1 MTTKPQPTI
10 LALSR
15 IADRRLALGLAVT
28 MTLSPVAFDP
38 TNYIAQ
44 ASESASDTQVSTHV
58 DSEVSNF
65 TRDYLLAPGD
75 RLNIVVYDEPQLS
88 GKFVIDGGGSAV
100 LPLIGPVSLKGIT
113 TAEAQQTIQQ
123 RLADGVLVQ
132 PAVSVSIEE
141 FRPIFV
147 TGNVR
152 KPGSYPFILGQS
164 VKAAVAAAGGEGEPL
179 DFSFRG
185 ALSEFINAE
194 QRVRQLEMTRTTLLT
209 RKARLEAQ
217 RDGHESFVIPTLVG
231 FGHQN
236 ADFDL
241 AFSSENETLSRL
253 TDVYKDQIATLQSQ
267 RPRIEAEISAVI
279 NQIEKQKERLT
290 MVNSRLV
297 DLEHLFRKGLLRKD
311 TLVNQQIER
320 SLVEGQVS
328 ALEAQI
334 ARLRQAMGDID
345 VRLGDAKATHL
356 RETLAQLQETSER
369 LREVELNLG
378 PARKLLSV
386 TAQGASGDFDETDYV
401 IRVSRMKDGGM
412 VTFDVTGEAVLLP
425 GDVVEVRLKRRVAD
439 TGSPF
444 ATEVRRELHPISSV
458 AEGGPEISK

>member
-1 MTTKPQPTI
+1 MIAEPRPKI

-15 IADRRLALGLAVT
+15 LVDRPLALALTVT
-28 MTLSPVAFDP
+28 IATLSPAPFAP
-38 TNYIAQ
+38 TNFIAK
-44 ASESASDTQVSTHV
+44 ASETASDAQVSA
-58 DSEVSNF
+58 DAGSDVSNF
-65 TRDYLLAPGD
+65 ARDYLLASGD

-100 LPLIGPVSLKGIT
+100 LPLIGPVSLKGLT

-179 DFSFRG
+179 DLSFSG
-185 ALSEFINAE
+185 ALSEFISAE
-194 QRVRQLEMTRTTLLT
+194 QRVRQLELTYATLLT

-217 RDGHESFVIPTLVG
+217 RNGSDSFVIPTLVG
-231 FGHQN
+231 LGRQS

-241 AFSSENETLSRL
+241 AYSSENETLSSL
-253 TDVYKDQIATLQSQ
+253 TDVYKNQVATLQSQ
-267 RPRIEAEISAVI
+267 RPRIEAEIRAVTK
-279 NQIEKQKERLT
+279 QIEKQKERLDI
-290 MVNSRLV
+290 VNSRLT

-311 TLVNQQIER
+311 ILLNQQIER

-328 ALEAQI
+328 GLEAQI
-334 ARLRQAMGDID
+334 ARLRQTVGDLD
-345 VRLGDAKATHL
+345 VRLGDVKATYL

-369 LREVELNLG
+369 LRDVELNLG

-386 TAQGASGDFDETDYV
+386 RAQGASGDLDETDYA
-401 IRVSRMKDGGM
+401 IRVSRVKDGGM
-412 VTFDVTGEAVLLP
+412 VTFDATGEDALLP
-425 GDVVEVRLKRRVAD
+425 GDVVEVKLKRSWPDPEQNLPIKAIRDVD
-439 TGSPF
+439 SGLF
-444 ATEVRRELHPISSV
+444 ARG
-458 AEGGPEISK
+458 AK